1 MTVRAASLRQV
12 MCRRFG
18 FGKARGIGI
27 ACIPLILTSQAVLAA
42 GADFTRMRAFDAQYA
57 YLDVP
62 AGAPAQDWIEIQ
74 ARRRGDGWRIEAVG
88 SNPRLAASVRTC
100 RKVFSGRT
108 IGPGRI
114 RATDPSG
121 EFGTFE
127 LWREGAYARL
137 VPLSAGDCARE
148 GLYLIPTVQD

>member
-1 MTVRAASLRQV
+1 MTARAASLRHV
-12 MCRRFG
+12 MCRRSG
-18 FGKARGIGI
+18 FGKARGIGT

-74 ARRRGDGWRIEAVG
+74 ARRRGDGWLIEAVG
-88 SNPRLAASVRTC
+88 SNPKLAASVRTC
-100 RKVFSGRT
+100 RKVFPGRT
-108 IGPGRI
+108 VGPGRI
-114 RATDPSG
+114 RAKDPSG

-127 LWREGAYARL
+127 LRREGAYARL
-137 VPLSAGDCARE
+137 VLLSAGGCARQ